1 LTNVSAIAHAGGG
14 KKMFFLVCTPENFF
28 NGALQI

>member
-1 LTNVSAIAHAGGG
+1 LANVSVSNAGGG
-14 KKMFFLVCTPENFF
+14 KKMFFRICTPENFF